1 MGLHYLTDAQRP
13 LLISMV
19 QGESV
24 TRVEELIHLSA
35 KAGADGFGLQ
45 LERLTQEEKNEQN
58 LRHLF
63 QLYDMPTYVTNY
75 RFATNSGKSDELLGE
90 ELLLFSTYGAT
101 IVDVMGDMYCR
112 TPGELTMD
120 ESAIERQKALIDRIH
135 AVGGKVLMSSH
146 TKRVMCAEEV
156 LQYALEQQKRGA
168 DIAKIVSEADTA
180 ADEVEAMR
188 AILLLREKLSIPFLY
203 LVGGECKIL
212 RRVGGKLGNCM
223 HLGVY
228 EYDALATPVQPL
240 ISDLKSAME
249 LLY

>member
-1 MGLHYLTDAQRP
+1 MSTEIFKDNHP
-13 LLISMV
+13 VLISMV
-19 QGESV
+19 QGTSAA
-24 TRVEELIHLSA
+24 RVEELMRLSYE
-35 KAGADGFGLQ
+35 AGAEGFGIQ
-45 LERLTQEEKNEQN
+45 LETLRAEERTDEVYKRL
-58 LRHLF
+58 F
-63 QLYDMPTYVTNY
+63 SLYPLPTYVTNY
-75 RFATNSGKSDELLGE
+75 RFRSNDGKSDDVLAE
-90 ELLLFSTYGAT
+90 ELVGIASCGAT

-168 DIAKIVSEADTA
+168 DIAKIVSQADTA

-240 ISDLKSAME
+240 ICDLKSAME

>member
-1 MGLHYLTDAQRP
+1 L
-13 LLISMV
+13 
-19 QGESV
+19 
-24 TRVEELIHLSA
+24 
-35 KAGADGFGLQ
+35 
-45 LERLTQEEKNEQN
+45 
-58 LRHLF
+58 
-63 QLYDMPTYVTNY
+63 PTYVTNY
-75 RFATNSGKSDELLGE
+75 RFRCNDGKSDDVLAE
-90 ELLLFSTYGAT
+90 ELVGIASCGAT

-112 TPGELTMD
+112 TPGELTTD

-156 LQYALEQQKRGA
+156 LHYALEQQKRGA
-168 DIAKIVSEADTA
+168 DIAKIVSQADTA

-228 EYDALATPVQPL
+228 EYDALATPEQPL
-240 ISDLKSAME
+240 IRDLKSAME